1 MRLVASLALD
11 AYSLPTFCNGL
22 YDQQQRSFLIYCT
35 CPAKCKGS
43 NGYLDC
49 ALWRCSPHQSFSSK
63 PIFWA
68 DDASW
73 STVKNMCVNQPLRG
87 SPRLRCPNVTVAQ
100 QFLDHTYII
109 ASLE

>member
-11 AYSLPTFCNGL
+11 VYSLPTFCNGL
-22 YDQQQRSFLIYCT
+22 YDQQQRSFSIHCT
-35 CPAKCKGS
+35 CAAKYKGC

-49 ALWRCSPHQSFSSK
+49 ALWGCSTHHSISSK

-73 STVKNMCVNQPLRG
+73 STVKNMRANQPLRG
-87 SPRLRCPNVTVAQ
+87 SPGLRCPHVTVAQ
-100 QFLDHTYII
+100 QFLDRTYII